1 MNEQRLRPLVA
12 MERGTEKEI
21 EMRLRP
27 ELCLADLAS
36 LAMRQKMQEGA
47 KENEKLRKTLSVG
60 LEEWQ

>member
-1 MNEQRLRPLVA
+1 